1 MIARFFN
8 LLAVVISCGFSSF
21 AQSGNKLIG
30 TWQGTLNVGIELRIV
45 FHIAEDGKGGFT
57 STADSPDQS
66 AYGLKCES
74 TIIKDNDV
82 TIEMTS
88 LNASFT
94 GKLINDSTIDG
105 SFTQGGEFPLL
116 LKKTEKVTEKKRP
129 QTPKPPFAYKS
140 EDVEYN
146 NADNSLAYGATIT
159 IPEGKGPFPAAVLIT
174 GSGPQDRD
182 ETIMEHKIF
191 AVIADHL
198 TKKGFIILRV
208 DDRGVGKSTGQFSIS
223 TSEDFAKDVS
233 SSVDYLLSRPEV
245 DKKKI
250 GLIGHSE
257 GGMIAPM
264 VATQRKDINFIVL
277 LAGAGVKII
286 DLMAEQNE
294 AIAKSGGVSEEALK
308 EIKPLFKKVVT
319 AIMETTDSS
328 TAITN
333 VTTITET
340 WAAAKSSE
348 ILKELNFETA
358 KQRKDYIIE
367 MVKEFQSPWF
377 RYFISFNPAQYIEKL
392 HCKVLALNGD
402 KDIQVISRQ
411 NLPGIETSLKKSRSK
426 VYEVKELQGLN
437 HLFQTCKKCTL
448 NEYGELEETISPA
461 ALQVISDWLIKN
473 IQ

>member
-1 MIARFFN
+1 MRVPTTRCGWRASIPTVAALAVSSAVEQAAGRLDDHPPGSELDLLGGVLVRRLGREAVGDDAGDAPGPQTLGGTHGEQGGRLHLVVERPHRPPCLQAALETPN
-8 LLAVVISCGFSSF
+8 HPSGEGVVALLARVEGVRRDGHPHVGLD
-21 AQSGNKLIG
+21 AQGPGGLDERG
-30 TWQGTLNVGIELRIV
+30 GAGEVGHRRKFDRGEVLAGAVEPNRRRGDDQ
-45 FHIAEDGKGGFT
+45 IA
-57 STADSPDQS
+57 
-66 AYGLKCES
+66 
-74 TIIKDNDV
+74 
-82 TIEMTS
+82 
-88 LNASFT
+88 
-94 GKLINDSTIDG
+94 
-105 SFTQGGEFPLL
+105 
-116 LKKTEKVTEKKRP
+116 
-129 QTPKPPFAYKS
+129 
-140 EDVEYN
+140 DVE
-146 NADNSLAYGATIT
+146 AHVGLTHGLRE
-159 IPEGKGPFPAAVLIT
+159 PRAVFDLLFLHVYRI
-174 GSGPQDRD
+174 
-182 ETIMEHKIF
+182 
-191 AVIADHL
+191 
-198 TKKGFIILRV
+198 
-208 DDRGVGKSTGQFSIS
+208 DRGVGKSTGQFSIS

-277 LAGAGVKII
+277 LAGPGVKII

>member
-1 MIARFFN
+1 MCIR
-8 LLAVVISCGFSSF
+8 
-21 AQSGNKLIG
+21 
-30 TWQGTLNVGIELRIV
+30 
-45 FHIAEDGKGGFT
+45 
-57 STADSPDQS
+57 DS
-66 AYGLKCES
+66 
-74 TIIKDNDV
+74 
-82 TIEMTS
+82 
-88 LNASFT
+88 
-94 GKLINDSTIDG
+94 
-105 SFTQGGEFPLL
+105 
-116 LKKTEKVTEKKRP
+116 
-129 QTPKPPFAYKS
+129 
-140 EDVEYN
+140 N

-208 DDRGVGKSTGQFSIS
+208 DDRGVGTSTGQFSIS

-233 SSVDYLLSRPEV
+233 SSVVYLLSRPEV

-277 LAGAGVKII
+277 LAGPGVKII

-308 EIKPLFKKVVT
+308 EIKPCFKKVVT

-426 VYEVKELQGLN
+426 VYDCLLY
-437 HLFQTCKKCTL
+437 T
-448 NEYGELEETISPA
+448 SPSPRDRTRSRMPSSA
-461 ALQVISDWLIKN
+461 
-473 IQ
+473 